1 MDMKLV
7 YVTLFLIIVG
17 IDYKSDLL
25 KVKNYTKIKTN
36 KIVLFFII
44 LLLSLTIIYIN
55 DYIIYNYYDD
65 QWKLSTEDRTNAC
78 DDSLEESMQAG
89 LLEELLF
96 RLLVFNIIM
105 LKVFKL
111 NVTTSI
117 IISSLL
123 FGLIHITHYIYFGES
138 ISKTVITIIQATF
151 TGFLFPFLYANTNLS
166 TVILVHFLTD
176 YINFILLRCNIQTYK
191 KMLFI
196 E

>member
-17 IDYKSDLL
+17 IDYKSDFL
-25 KVKNYTKIKTN
+25 KVKKYKKIKTN
-36 KIVLFFII
+36 KVVLFFII

-151 TGFLFPFLYANTNLS
+151 MGLLYSYLYANTNLS

-176 YINFILLRCNIQTYK
+176 YINFILLRCNRQTYK

>member
-17 IDYKSDLL
+17 IDYKSDFL
-25 KVKNYTKIKTN
+25 KVKKYKKIKTN
-36 KIVLFFII
+36 KVVLFFII

-65 QWKLSTEDRTNAC
+65 QWKLSMEDRTSGC
-78 DDSLEESMQAG
+78 DYSLEDSMQAG

-96 RLLVFNIIM
+96 RLLVFNIIL

-138 ISKTVITIIQATF
+138 ISKTVITIIQAIF
-151 TGFLFPFLYANTNLS
+151 AGFLLPFLYANTNLS
-166 TVILVHFLTD
+166 TVILLHFLTD
-176 YINFILLRCNIQTYK
+176 YINFNLLRCNIQTYK

>member
-17 IDYKSDLL
+17 IDYKSDFL
-25 KVKNYTKIKTN
+25 KVKKYKKIKTN
-36 KIVLFFII
+36 KVVLFFII

-65 QWKLSTEDRTNAC
+65 QWKLSTEDRISGC
-78 DDSLEESMQAG
+78 DDSLEESMQSG

-151 TGFLFPFLYANTNLS
+151 TGFLLPFLYANTNLS

-176 YINFILLRCNIQTYK
+176 YINFNLLRCNRQTYK

>member
-7 YVTLFLIIVG
+7 YVTLFFIIVG

-36 KIVLFFII
+36 KVILFFII

-65 QWKLSTEDRTNAC
+65 TLKLSTEYRTNGC
-78 DDSLEESMQAG
+78 DYSLEESMQPG

-123 FGLIHITHYIYFGES
+123 FGLIHLTHYIYFGQS

-151 TGFLFPFLYANTNLS
+151 TGFLFSFIYANTNLS

-176 YINFILLRCNIQTYK
+176 YINFILLRCNRQTYK
-191 KMLFI
+191 KMLLI
-196 E
+196 